1 MLNYTFINF
10 HKPQWVVSDFHT
22 PQLLDGYKLT
32 VRDFKPPTYYR
43 YLPHQIKV
51 VYGVVINKT

>member
-1 MLNYTFINF
+1 VNWA

-22 PQLLDGYKLT
+22 PQLLNGYKLT
-32 VRDFKPPTYYR
+32 VGAFKPPTYYR

-51 VYGVVINKT
+51 VYGVVINKP